1 MAEALDR
8 QLLDDPA
15 SGPLEYESPYATNDG
30 SRMVMLVRKAAL
42 VDGSGEA
49 FGTISVSLDVTH
61 LKEPEDKLRELFD
74 RAERANREKSEF
86 LANMSHELTPPLH
99 GNGRVA
105 EVVWGG

>member
-49 FGTISVSLDVTH
+49 FGTISVSLDVTQ
-61 LKEPEDKLRELFD
+61 LKETEDKLRALFE
-74 RAERANREKSEF
+74 RAARANREKSDF
-86 LANMSHELTPPLH
+86 LANIRHEIATHPT
-99 GNGRVA
+99 GYGRLR
-105 EVVWGG
+105 EKRE